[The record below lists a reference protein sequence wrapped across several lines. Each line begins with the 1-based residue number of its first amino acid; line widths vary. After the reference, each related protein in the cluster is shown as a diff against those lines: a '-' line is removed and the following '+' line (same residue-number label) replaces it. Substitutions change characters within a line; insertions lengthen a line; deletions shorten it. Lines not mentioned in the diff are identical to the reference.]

1 MKRRRFMASSA
12 GLTGLTGF
20 GGFAATVTAPCLW
33 PDTASAAAPARAPSA
48 PSAASASGTKTL
60 RYAFPAPESTFDP
73 PSTNSDFYSSTLISQ
88 ILEAPLTY
96 DYLARPVRLVAN
108 TAQELPEI
116 SADGLTITLRIRP
129 GIYFAEDPAFRG
141 SSRLD
146 AQGRRE
152 LTAED
157 YVYSIKRFFDPQY
170 ASSDLYIFEGA
181 QMAGLAELR
190 QRALKTRKP
199 FDYDTPVPGL
209 RALDRYTLR
218 IQMGQP
224 DPRWVYNLATPA
236 LTGAVAREVVEHY
249 GKDIGAHPVGTG
261 PFRLANWR
269 RASRIELVKSPSY
282 RHRVYEG
289 TPSDDPQAQAIAQRL
304 KGRTLPCVDRI
315 VVDVVEEAQPRWLT
329 FLQGDLDW
337 MQVPAAFVPLAVPG
351 GRLAPFLQRKGVRL
365 ETALTASMSMHYFS
379 MDDPVVGGYTP
390 DRVALRRAIALAYDG
405 PSDIRLL
412 RNGMALPAQSTL
424 APHTVGYEAEYR
436 SDMSAYDP
444 ARARALLDVYGYV
457 DRDGDGFRETPAGKP
472 LVLRIASLSTQADRA
487 ANELWKRSLNAV
499 GLRVEFD
506 VSTWPELL
514 KKTRTGSLQIWGYSW
529 SAQSPDG
536 GFFLSIA
543 YGPNSGDSN
552 DARFSWPA
560 FDRLFEQQRRLP
572 DGPHRLALMRQA
584 KDLLVAYMPYK
595 VHRHDRAAWL
605 QQPWLQ
611 HFWAHPFMRDTWQY
625 LDTERSSAGA
635 APLAAAPVGRS

>member
-1 MKRRRFMASSA
+1 MKRRRLIATPAALAALFKLA
-12 GLTGLTGF
+12 GAARL
-20 GGFAATVTAPCLW
+20 GGV
-33 PDTASAAAPARAPSA
+33 ASAAASLGLLAKPA
-48 PSAASASGTKTL
+48 AAGAEKTL

-96 DYLARPVRLVAN
+96 DYLARPVRLMAN
-108 TAQELPEI
+108 TAEDLPEI

-129 GIYFAEDPAFRG
+129 GIYFADDVAFRG
-141 SSRLD
+141 SPRVD

-170 ASSDLYIFEGA
+170 ASSDLYLLEGA
-181 QMAGLAELR
+181 KIPGLAELR
-190 QRALKTRKP
+190 DRALKTRKP
-199 FDYDTPVPGL
+199 FDYDTPVAGL
-209 RALDRYTLR
+209 RAPDRYTLR
-218 IQMGQP
+218 IQMGEA

-236 LTGAVAREVVEHY
+236 LTGAVAREVVQHY

-261 PFRLANWR
+261 PFRLASWR
-269 RASRIELVKSPSY
+269 RASRIELVKSASH

-289 TPSDDPQAQAIAQRL
+289 VPAHDPHAQAIAQRL
-304 KGRTLPCVDRI
+304 KGRALPCVDRI
-315 VVDVVEEAQPRWLT
+315 VVDIVEEAQPRWLT

-337 MQVPAAFVPLAVPG
+337 MLVPPAFVPLAVPG
-351 GRLAPFLQRKGVRL
+351 GRLAPFLQKKGVRL
-365 ETALTASMSMHYFS
+365 ETAQTASMAMHYFS

-390 DRVALRRAIALAYDG
+390 ERVALRRAISLAYDG

-412 RNGMALPAQSTL
+412 HNGMALPAQSTL
-424 APHTVGYEAEYR
+424 APFTVGYDEQYR
-436 SDMSAYDP
+436 SDMSVHDP
-444 ARARALLDVYGYV
+444 GRAQALLDVYGYV
-457 DRDGDGFRETPAGKP
+457 DRDGDGFRERPDGKP
-472 LVLRIASLSTQADRA
+472 LVLRMACLSTQADRL

-514 KKTRTGSLQIWGYSW
+514 KKTRTGALQMWGYTW
-529 SAQSPDG
+529 QAQSPDG

-543 YGPNSGDSN
+543 YGPNAGDAN
-552 DARFSWPA
+552 DARFALPA

-572 DGPHRLALMRQA
+572 DGPQRLALIRQA

-595 VHRHDRAAWL
+595 VHRHQRAAWL
-605 QQPWLQ
+605 QQPWLR

-625 LDTERSSAGA
+625 LDTERTA
-635 APLAAAPVGRS
+635 

>member
-1 MKRRRFMASSA
+1 MFFTAA
-12 GLTGLTGF
+12 A
-20 GGFAATVTAPCLW
+20 AATQ
-33 PDTASAAAPARAPSA
+33 
-48 PSAASASGTKTL
+48 KTL
-60 RYAFPAPESTFDP
+60 RYAFLAPESTFDP

-88 ILEAPLTY
+88 ILEAPLSY

-108 TAQELPEI
+108 TAEQLPEI

-129 GIYFAEDPAFRG
+129 GIYFAGDVAFKG
-141 SSRLD
+141 SPRLD

-152 LTAED
+152 LAAED
-157 YVYSIKRFFDPQY
+157 YVYAIKRFFDPQY

-181 QMAGLAELR
+181 KMPGLAELR
-190 QRALKTRKP
+190 DRALKTRKP
-199 FDYDTPVPGL
+199 FDYDTPVAGL

-218 IQMGQP
+218 IQMGEA

-249 GKDIGAHPVGTG
+249 GQDIGAHPVGTG
-261 PFRLANWR
+261 PFRLAVWR
-269 RASRIELVKSPSY
+269 RASRIELVKSASY

-289 TPSDDPQAQAIAQRL
+289 TPADDPQAQAIAQRL
-304 KGRTLPCVDRI
+304 QGRTLPCVDRI

-329 FLQGDLDW
+329 FLQGELDW
-337 MQVPAAFVPLAVPG
+337 MLVPPAFVPLAAPG
-351 GRLAPFLQRKGVRL
+351 GRLAPFLQKKGVRL
-365 ETALTASMSMHYFS
+365 ENAQTASMSMHYFS
-379 MDDPVVGGYTP
+379 MEDPVVGGYTP
-390 DRVALRRAIALAYDG
+390 DRVALRRAIALAYNG
-405 PSDIRLL
+405 PADIRLL
-412 RNGMALPAQSTL
+412 RNGMAVPAQSTL
-424 APHTVGYEAEYR
+424 APHTVGYDAEYR

-444 ARARALLDVYGYV
+444 TRAQALLDVYGYV
-457 DRDGDGFRETPAGKP
+457 DRDGDGFRELPDGKP
-472 LVLRIASLSTQADRA
+472 LVLRIASMATQADRA

-499 GLRVEFD
+499 GLRVEFE

-514 KKTRTGSLQIWGYSW
+514 KKTRTGALQIWGYSW
-529 SAQSPDG
+529 AAQSPDA

-543 YGPNSGDSN
+543 YGPNGGDAN
-552 DARFSWPA
+552 DARFSLPA

-572 DGPHRLALMRQA
+572 DGQQRLDLMRQA

-605 QQPWLQ
+605 QQPWLR

-625 LDTERSSAGA
+625 LDTERNA
-635 APLAAAPVGRS
+635 